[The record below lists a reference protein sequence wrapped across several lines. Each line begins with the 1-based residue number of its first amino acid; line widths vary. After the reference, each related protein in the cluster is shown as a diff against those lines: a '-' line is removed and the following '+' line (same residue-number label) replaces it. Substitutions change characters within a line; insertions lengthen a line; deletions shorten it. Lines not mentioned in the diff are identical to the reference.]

1 MRLNPKS
8 RPEGERRNPKHEG
21 TALCVLLLC
30 ALVACALSLVTSRHQ
45 ARRVFVEL
53 EREQARARQ
62 YDVEYGQLSLEQS
75 TWGMPAR
82 VEKIARESL
91 RMQLPASSRVEI
103 VEAPAAAKPS
113 GPAPANLDSV
123 ALANPATGALR

>member
-1 MRLNPKS
+1 MTRVN
-8 RPEGERRNPKHEG
+8 
-21 TALCVLLLC
+21 VLLLC
-30 ALVACALSLVTSRHQ
+30 VLVACALSLVTSRHQ
-45 ARRVFVEL
+45 ARRVFVAL

-91 RMQLPASSRVEI
+91 RMQLSSSSRVEI
-103 VEAPAAAKPS
+103 VETPEAAKPD
-113 GPAPANLDSV
+113 GAAPAHVDSV
-123 ALANPATGALR
+123 ALAPAATGAMR